1 LSREENPAQ
10 MSHADA
16 KSPTLRLRADVVATV
31 LDDGAVL
38 LDLDTKYFYSVN
50 QSGWA
55 VLQLFESGATRDDV
69 TSRCHASGAATAEAA
84 AALGAFIDTLI
95 AERLISGSSQPPAP
109 ASIVWPGVWSTP
121 TIEKHREPLPRIM
134 SSAFD
139 PTLPLA
145 E

>member
-1 LSREENPAQ
+1 
-10 MSHADA
+10 MSHAA
-16 KSPTLRLRADVVATV
+16 ATSPTLSLRADVVATV

-38 LDLDTKYFYSVN
+38 LDLDTKFFYSVN

-69 TSRCHASGAATAEAA
+69 TSRCHASGATTPEAA

-95 AERLISGSSQPPAP
+95 AERLISANGQPSASV
-109 ASIVWPGVWSTP
+109 SIVWPRLWSTP
-121 TIEKHREPLPRIM
+121 TIEKHREPLQRIM